1 MFRDEVILKVKA
13 GHGGRGCVSFRREKF
28 LPKGGPDGGD
38 GGKGGDVIFEAN
50 DNYNT
55 LYHLIHQPKYRAE
68 NGQPG
73 QGSLKTG
80 RGGRDLVVHV
90 PPGTLI
96 RDAEHGALLK
106 DLNGNGDRIVVC
118 KGGRPGKGNRRF
130 ATSTRQAPRIA
141 QPGIP
146 GEERKLKLELRMIA
160 DVGIVGLPNA
170 GKSTLISRL
179 SAAHPKVANY
189 PFTTLIPSLGIL
201 KRDNTDT
208 LVLADLP
215 GLIEGASKGKGLGA
229 QFLKHVERTRMILH
243 LVDASP
249 TADTPP
255 DEAYEVIRKELSG
268 YSKALSEKPE
278 LVASNK
284 ADISRSKKGVKALQE
299 ACGSEVVEISAVTGK
314 GIKSLALKLFDMLE
328 DRFDY

>member
-1 MFRDEVILKVKA
+1 MFRDEVNLKVKA
-13 GHGGRGCVSFRREKF
+13 GHGGPGCVSFRREKF

-38 GGKGGDVIFEAN
+38 GGKGGDVIIEAN

-55 LYHLIHQPKYRAE
+55 LYHLIHQPQYRAE
-68 NGQPG
+68 DGQPG
-73 QGSLKTG
+73 QGALKTG
-80 RGGRDLVVHV
+80 RGGKDFTIQV
-90 PPGTLI
+90 PPGTII

-106 DLNGNGDRIVVC
+106 DLNETGDQIVIC

-130 ATSTRQAPRIA
+130 ATSTRQAPRHS

-170 GKSTLISRL
+170 GKSTLLSRL

-189 PFTTLIPSLGIL
+189 PFTTLVPSLGIL
-201 KRDNTDT
+201 KRGDIDT

-215 GLIEGASKGKGLGA
+215 GLIEGAHTGKGLGS
-229 QFLKHVERTRMILH
+229 QFLKHIERTRMILH
-243 LVDASP
+243 LVDGSP

-255 DEAYEVIRKELSG
+255 DEAYRVIRKELSG
-268 YSKALSEKPE
+268 YSKVLAEKPE
-278 LVASNK
+278 LVAANK
-284 ADISRSKKGVKALQE
+284 ADVSRSKKGVKDLQE
-299 ACGSEVVEISAVTGK
+299 ECGTDVLELSAVTGK
-314 GIKSLALKLFDMLE
+314 GVKDLAMKLFDMLE

>member
-13 GHGGRGCVSFRREKF
+13 GHGGRGSVSFRREKF

-38 GGKGGDVIFEAN
+38 GGKGGDIIFEAD

-55 LYHLIHQPKYRAE
+55 LYHLSHKPQYRAE

-73 QGSLKTG
+73 HGGLKTG
-80 RGGRDLVVHV
+80 RGGQDLVIPV
-90 PPGTLI
+90 PPGTII

-106 DLNGNGDRIVVC
+106 DLNETGDRIVIC
-118 KGGRPGKGNRRF
+118 KGGLRGKGNRRF
-130 ATSTRQAPRIA
+130 ATSTRQAPQMA

-170 GKSTLISRL
+170 GKSTLLSRL

-189 PFTTLIPSLGIL
+189 PFTTLVPSLGIL
-201 KRDNTDT
+201 KRGDTDT

-215 GLIEGASKGKGLGA
+215 GLIEGAHTGKGLGA
-229 QFLKHVERTRMILH
+229 QFLKHIERTRMILH
-243 LVDASP
+243 LVDGSP
-249 TADTPP
+249 TADTPA
-255 DEAYEVIRKELSG
+255 DEAYQVIRKELSG
-268 YSKALSEKPE
+268 YSKTLAEKPE
-278 LVASNK
+278 LVAANK

-299 ACGSEVVEISAVTGK
+299 VCGGEVLELSAVTGK
-314 GIKSLALKLFDMLE
+314 GIEPLAMKLFDILE
-328 DRFDY
+328 ERFDY